1 MTYQFDKT
9 NFFPDLIHTRT
20 MPLSM
25 LNIGDTRQIN
35 NIHGKDETRR
45 FLESLGFVSGST
57 VSIISENGGNF
68 IVNVKGARIALSKAL
83 ACKIFVA

>member
-25 LNIGDTRQIN
+25 LNIGDIRQVN
-35 NIHGKDETRR
+35 KIHGKDETRR
-45 FLESLGFVSGST
+45 FLESLGFVAGST
-57 VSIISENGGNF
+57 VSIGGNF
-68 IVNVKGARIALSKAL
+68 IINVKGSRIALSKAL
-83 ACKIFVA
+83 ASKIFVA